1 MLKPHYLMIGGFLGA
16 GKTTAILQ
24 LAKRLRDRNRRVGL
38 ITNDQSSGLVDTTLL
53 KSAGFTTEEI
63 TGGCFCCRFGSLV
76 EAAEKLTSSTAPEVF
91 IAEPVGSCTDLQAT
105 VSFPLRRLYGDNFSI
120 APLSVVVDPIRA
132 ARVLGLTTGKT
143 FSPKVLYIY
152 EKQLEEA
159 ELIVINKCDLVSVEQ
174 QDALETAIRQRFPAA
189 RVLRISAQTGEGLDT
204 WLELIRG
211 SESVANRP
219 MSVDYDLYAEG
230 EALLGWL
237 NISATVSGLA
247 SKADPEFDGNRL
259 LETLGASLRA
269 QLDVRDLEVAHLK
282 MTLTPDSGSD
292 IAAGNL
298 VRNQTGFEL
307 SHRLDEPLET
317 GELIVNLRAEGEPDV
332 LRSLAEETLRE
343 VAREFGVDV
352 TVTHGEAFRPGR
364 PEPTHRL
371 ARVYP
376 V

>member
-1 MLKPHYLMIGGFLGA
+1 MLKPRYVMIGGFLGA

-24 LAKRLRDRNRRVGL
+24 LAKRLHEQGRKVGL

-53 KSAGFTTEEI
+53 KSAGFNTEEI

-76 EAAEKLTSSTAPEVF
+76 DAAEKLSSSAAPEIF

-105 VSFPLRRLYGDNFSI
+105 VAFPLRRLYGENYTI
-120 APLSVVVDPIRA
+120 APLSVVVDPHRA
-132 ARVLGLTTGKT
+132 ARVLGLTSGKT

-159 ELIVINKCDLVSVEQ
+159 ELVVINKCDLITLEE
-174 QDALETAIRQRFPAA
+174 QDALQAAIEQRFPHV
-189 RVLRISAQTGEGLDT
+189 RVLRISARSGEGVDA
-204 WLELIRG
+204 WLETICG
-211 SESVANRP
+211 GETAAVTP

-237 NISATVSGLA
+237 NLSATLTG
-247 SKADPEFDGNRL
+247 PEFDGNDLLNRL
-259 LETLGASLRA
+259 GTTLRTR
-269 QLDVRDLEVAHLK
+269 LDEQGLEVAHLK

-298 VRNQTGFEL
+298 VRNQTEFQL
-307 SHRLDEPLET
+307 SHELAEPLDE
-317 GELIVNLRAEGEPDV
+317 GDLILNLRAEGEPEL
-332 LRSLAEETLRE
+332 LRQLAEATLNAVSTGLD
-343 VAREFGVDV
+343 VAA
-352 TVTHGEAFRPGR
+352 TVTQGEAFRPGR

-371 ARVYP
+371 ASINP

>member
-1 MLKPHYLMIGGFLGA
+1 MLKPQYVMIGGFLGA

-24 LAKRLRDRNRRVGL
+24 LAKRLHAQGRRVGL

-76 EAAEKLTSSTAPEVF
+76 DAAEKLASSAAPEIF

-105 VSFPLRRLYGDNFSI
+105 VAFPLRRLYGANYSI
-120 APLSVVVDPIRA
+120 APLSVVVDPHRA
-132 ARVLGLTTGKT
+132 ARVLGLTSGKT

-159 ELIVINKCDLVSVEQ
+159 EIVVINKCDLLSAEE
-174 QDALETAIRQRFPAA
+174 QDALQAAIERRFPNV
-189 RVLRISAQTGEGLDT
+189 RVLRISARTGAGVDA
-204 WLELIRG
+204 WLESIQG
-211 SESVANRP
+211 TESAAATP
-219 MSVDYDLYAEG
+219 MQVDYDLYAEG

-237 NISATVSGLA
+237 NLSVTLA
-247 SKADPEFDGNRL
+247 GPEFDGNGLLNRL
-259 LETLGASLRA
+259 GTALRA
-269 QLDVRDLEVAHLK
+269 RLDADGLEVAHLK

-298 VRNQTGFEL
+298 VRNQTEFQL
-307 SHRLDEPLET
+307 SHELAEPLED
-317 GELIVNLRAEGEPDV
+317 GELIINLRAEGEPEL
-332 LRSLAEETLRE
+332 LRRLAETTLNAVSAE
-343 VAREFGVDV
+343 QNVAA
-352 TVTHGEAFRPGR
+352 TVVHGEAFRPGR

-371 ARVYP
+371 ASIHP